1 MHTGRAMEYAE
12 LKYPHDEARLARE
25 SWLDSELGRY
35 LLDVERRLIER
46 KLPELFGFH
55 LMQLGISRQTMLF
68 ESSVIR
74 HKFALAGAPGGPGVS
89 ALAEPEQLPI
99 ESDSVDVVILHHAL
113 EFSDNPH
120 QLLREAARVIVPH
133 GSLLIVGFNP
143 WSAFGLRA
151 VAGRPFGNPVWGSKL
166 LGARR
171 VADWLALLDFA
182 LDSTQYGFH
191 SLPLNHAGM
200 LQRLSGLD
208 RLGEKWSLPWGS
220 VYVIHACKQVSP
232 LIPLRQPRRRARPR
246 IAAVPL
252 ATPSARNTTLH

>member
-1 MHTGRAMEYAE
+1 MGYQ
-12 LKYPHDEARLARE
+12 HDESRVALE
-25 SWLDSELGRY
+25 SWFDSELGRHV
-35 LLDVERRLIER
+35 LEFERRLLDR
-46 KLPELFGFH
+46 KLPGLFGFH

-74 HKFALAGAPGGPGVS
+74 HKFALAGAPGAPGVS

-113 EFSDNPH
+113 EFSENPH
-120 QLLREAARVIVPH
+120 QLLREAARVTVPH

-143 WSAFGLRA
+143 WSAFGVRA
-151 VAGRPFGNPVWGSKL
+151 LIGRRFGHPVWGSRL

-171 VADWLALLDFA
+171 IADWLALLDFA

-191 SLPLNHAGM
+191 SLPVNHAGV
-200 LQRLSGLD
+200 LQRFAGLD
-208 RLGEKWSLPWGS
+208 RLGERWSLPWGS
-220 VYVIHACKQVSP
+220 IYVIHACKQVSP

-246 IAAVPL
+246 IGAVPL